1 MMNNS
6 YWNPDNEDF
15 KISCNGK
22 IYVDKSMLI
31 DYTNSILHTPERF
44 ICVSRP
50 RRFGKSTD
58 ANMLVAYYSKGC
70 DSKALFDH
78 LKIAHRDSY
87 KKHLN
92 KHHVIYLNMQSFVSN
107 QENIQEMIK
116 FLTSQVIL
124 ELKTEISDVQ
134 FQDETKLRLC
144 LEDIY
149 RYKGEKFV
157 FIIDEWDCIFREF
170 PNDLNSQKVYLDF
183 LRDLLKDKKY
193 VSLAYMTGILPIKKY
208 GTHSA
213 LNMFK
218 EISMV
223 SPDPIEKF
231 MGFTEEEVKK
241 LCEEYQIDFDE
252 MKAWYDGYH
261 LNKEVS
267 ILSPRSVVFSLM
279 DRKFKNYWASTETYE
294 SLKVYIDMNFD
305 GLKDD
310 IIKLLAR
317 KRVIINASKFQNDMT
332 TFQSKDDVFTLLVH
346 LGYLGYDEE
355 TSEVYI
361 PNNEVVES
369 FVNSIEDSN
378 WGPVS
383 ESLRNSM
390 NLIQA
395 TYACDGEQVAEY
407 IEKAHLETSILQYND
422 ENALAYTIYLAYIMA
437 RNDYTMVREFPS
449 GKGFADVVFIPRYDK
464 PAMIIELKYDQDVD
478 SAIKQIKEKKYFF
491 GLEKYLDNLLLVG
504 INYDKNTKKH
514 TCTIEKFRYE
524 KH

>member
-218 EISMV
+218 EISMIN
-223 SPDPIEKF
+223 PTPMEKF
-231 MGFTEEEVKK
+231 MGFTKEEVKK

-407 IEKAHLETSILQYND
+407 IEKAHLETSILQYNN

>member
-437 RNDYTMVREFPS
+437 RNDYTMVREFPG

-464 PAMIIELKYDQDVD
+464 PAMIIELKYDKDVD
-478 SAIKQIKEKKYFF
+478 TAIKQIKDKKYFF

>member
-407 IEKAHLETSILQYND
+407 IEKAHLETSILQYNN

>member
-218 EISMV
+218 EISMIN
-223 SPDPIEKF
+223 PTPMEKF
-231 MGFTEEEVKK
+231 MGFTKEEVKK

-305 GLKDD
+305 GLRDD

-317 KRVIINASKFQNDMT
+317 KRVIINPSKFQNDMT

>member
-1 MMNNS
+1 MNNS

-218 EISMV
+218 EISMIN
-223 SPDPIEKF
+223 PTPMEKF
-231 MGFTEEEVKK
+231 MGFTKEEVKK

-305 GLKDD
+305 GLRDD

-317 KRVIINASKFQNDMT
+317 KRVIINPSKFQNDMT

-407 IEKAHLETSILQYND
+407 IEKAHLETSILQYNN

>member
-218 EISMV
+218 EISMIN
-223 SPDPIEKF
+223 PTPMEKF
-231 MGFTEEEVKK
+231 MGFTKEEVKK

-305 GLKDD
+305 GLRDD

-317 KRVIINASKFQNDMT
+317 KRVIINPSKFQNDMT

-464 PAMIIELKYDQDVD
+464 PAMIIELKYNQDAD
-478 SAIKQIKEKKYFF
+478 TAIKQIKEKKYFF

-504 INYDKNTKKH
+504 INYDKETKKH
-514 TCTIEKFRYE
+514 SCVIEKYE
-524 KH
+524 S